1 MLIGSIY
8 GWENGGDDIFNLQS
22 PRNRDNCLEPMRLL
36 REVAANQG
44 IELHTADVNQK
55 NGAIPDFTLYVESID
70 FVETLAKKNYLIL
83 YETPLTVPK
92 NADFQYLNQFDGI
105 FYWNQE
111 LLAEGFT
118 DRQGRSIPKNHFIE
132 IFHPNPI
139 PAECDVEFKAIGFSQ
154 RKDLL
159 CLIGSNRHANVQDE
173 RELYS
178 ERVKAIRWF
187 EKHEPGSLKLYG
199 NGWKVP
205 QKRLGKLGKLRY
217 RMEKIYPWLISK
229 PVFPSYRGPVITKH
243 EVLGKTKF
251 CICFEN
257 ARDIPGYITE
267 KIFDCLFAGCVPIYW
282 GDANIGKVVPKEAY
296 IDFRQFKN
304 FATLSQYLHS
314 MSAEIFGS
322 YQAAAARFLKSADFV
337 PYTSNSFAQRL
348 VSQINKDFE
357 VPDSPRVTR

>member
-8 GWENGGDDIFNLQS
+8 GWENGGDDIFNPQS
-22 PRNRDNCLEPMRLL
+22 PRNRDNCLEPMRIL
-36 REVAANQG
+36 REVAASQG

-55 NGAIPDFTLYVESID
+55 DGVIPDFTIYVESID
-70 FVETLAKKNYLIL
+70 FVQTLSKKHYLIL

-92 NADFQYLNQFDGI
+92 NADVQYLEQFDGI
-105 FYWNQE
+105 FTWNQD
-111 LLAEGFT
+111 LLANGFI
-118 DRQGRSIPKNHFIE
+118 DSQGRSIAKGRFIE

-139 PAECDVEFKAIGFSQ
+139 PEQCGDDFQSMDFVQ

-159 CLIGSNRHANVQDE
+159 CLIGSNRHANAHDE

-187 EKHEPGSLKLYG
+187 EQHEPGSLKLYG

-217 RMEKIYPWLISK
+217 RMEKIYPWLMSR
-229 PVFPSYRGPVITKH
+229 PVFPSYHGPVITKH
-243 EVLGKTKF
+243 EVLSKTKF

-282 GDANIGKVVPKEAY
+282 GDVNIGKAIPKEAY
-296 IDFRQFKN
+296 IDFRQFKS
-304 FATLSQYLHS
+304 FSTLSQNLHS
-314 MSAEIFGS
+314 MSAEIFNS
-322 YQAAAARFLKSADFV
+322 YQAAAVRFLKSTDFL
-337 PYTSNSFAQRL
+337 PFTSNGFAQRL
-348 VSQINKDFE
+348 VSQISKDFE
-357 VPDSPRVTR
+357 VPDSSGVTQ